1 MEQRQ
6 IGKNGPWVSPIG
18 LGCMGMSTS
27 YGPANDIHSIE
38 VIHRALELGVTLLDT
53 ADMYGWGH
61 NEELIAKAIKGKRDR
76 IVLATKVGFTKQAGG
91 GARDYIINGS
101 PAYIKKACEASL
113 KRLATECID
122 LYYLHRVDKQTP
134 IEDTIAAM
142 AELVKEGKVRYIG
155 ISEVKPATIR
165 RAAQVHPIAAVQ
177 TEYSLWERNPEHEII
192 PTCQE
197 LGIGFV
203 AYSPLGRGF
212 LTGAIANMSQ
222 LAADDFRHLLPRF
235 QGENFS
241 ANQALIVKLSEIA
254 ESKQCSLGQLALAW
268 VLAQPG
274 KVIPIPGTKRL
285 SYLEDNLGALEVVLS
300 EEDLQLLERLVP
312 VNAVKGDKYPDA
324 FKREA

>member
-91 GARDYIINGS
+91 GARDYIINGA

-222 LAADDFRHLLPRF
+222 LVAEDFRHLLPRF
-235 QGENFS
+235 QGENFR

>member
-18 LGCMGMSTS
+18 LGCMGMSIS
-27 YGPANDIHSIE
+27 YGPVDDIQSMQ
-38 VIHRALELGVTLLDT
+38 VIHRALELGVSLLDT

-76 IVLATKVGFTKQAGG
+76 IILATKVGFTKQEQGG
-91 GARDYIINGS
+91 PRDYIINGS

-113 KRLATECID
+113 TRLGTEAID

-134 IEDTIAAM
+134 IEDSISAM
-142 AELVKEGKVRYIG
+142 AELVKEGKIRYIG
-155 ISEVKPATIR
+155 ISEVKPDTIR

-235 QGENFS
+235 QEGNFEK
-241 ANQALIVKLSEIA
+241 NQMIIGKLKELA
-254 ESKQCSLGQLALAW
+254 AAKQCSLSQLALAW
-268 VLAQPG
+268 ILAQPS
-274 KVIPIPGTKRL
+274 KIIPIPGTKRL
-285 SYLEDNLGALEVVLS
+285 NYLEDNLGALEVALS
-300 EEDLQLLERLVP
+300 EEDLQLLERLIP
-312 VNAVKGDKYPDA
+312 ANAVKGDKYPDA